1 MLDCKCMWWGG
12 RCAVLQY
19 AESGLWSC
27 AACQGVCHAEVQT
40 ALLHLQMLS
49 EWNPEDPAVLAL
61 LLQQVL
67 EQFVVHSSNVLS
79 QHQRLQFEL
88 HTLEESEQYSR
99 VEVLCLPSEEV
110 SWEVGRWVEWS
121 VWGAE

>member
-1 MLDCKCMWWGG
+1 M
-12 RCAVLQY
+12 LQY
-19 AESGLWSC
+19 AAGRGLWSYT
-27 AACQGVCHAEVQT
+27 ACQQCVEQT
-40 ALLHLQMLS
+40 ALLPLQALS
-49 EWNPEDPAVLAL
+49 EWNPEDPAMLAL

-67 EQFVVHSSNVLS
+67 EQFVVHSSYALS

-110 SWEVGRWVEWS
+110 SW
-121 VWGAE
+121 